1 MAKSFIDVLAVM
13 PADTNRPV
21 AFVGTLVTDPAI
33 KESPDLK
40 GGTIKRAHARIVVS
54 GKLPED
60 GTVNAKEVT
69 GGFELP
75 VTASF
80 RDAEYLAS
88 LKKGSQVVGIGYLW
102 QGDENSTTM
111 IIVRRLIHPRDGEKP
126 VLKTGLFPV
135 WLKEGEKDV
144 PALIV
149 GTCRTKYAKEFNGG
163 IRISVSIYKGADTI
177 RKAFPDQEMTISEGN
192 EYLNLDTRA
201 FSFSAETLK
210 KKADGEDFIA
220 AGRLTLDEYQG
231 VKRPHFIVERVLAP
245 VEGGATGTVS
255 APVKVDKE
263 FVKTLFASEDFKK
276 ALRNELQAD
285 GLLLEVEPTPEA
297 DPGNN
302 SETAE
307 SSEDD
312 AYGYLNE

>member
-1 MAKSFIDVLAVM
+1 MAKTFIDALAVM
-13 PADTNRPV
+13 TGDITRPV
-21 AFVGTLVTDPAI
+21 AFVGQLATDPAF
-33 KESPDLK
+33 KETQDLK
-40 GGTIKRAHARIVVS
+40 GGTVKRAHARIVIS

-88 LKKGSQVVGIGYLW
+88 LKQGQQVVGIGYLW
-102 QGDENSTTM
+102 QGDETSTTM
-111 IIVRRLIHPRDGEKP
+111 IIVRRMLRPRDGENP
-126 VLKTGLFPV
+126 VLKTGLFPI
-135 WLKEGEKDV
+135 WLKEGTKDV
-144 PALIV
+144 PTLVV
-149 GTCRTKYAKEFNGG
+149 GTYHNKFAKEFNGG
-163 IRISVSIYKGADTI
+163 FAASVSIFHGADTLK
-177 RKAFPDQEMTISEGN
+177 KAFPDQEVTVSENNG
-192 EYLNLDTRA
+192 YLNLNARA
-201 FSFSAETLK
+201 FSFTAEAMK
-210 KKADGEDFIA
+210 KKTDGDDFIA

-231 VKRPHFIVERVLAP
+231 VKRPRFIVERVLAP

-263 FVKTLFASEDFKK
+263 FVKALFANKDFKE

>member
-1 MAKSFIDVLAVM
+1 MAKYYVDAM
-13 PADTNRPV
+13 ATMATDTDRPV
-21 AFVGTLVTDPAI
+21 VFVGKIVSDPAI

-40 GGTIKRAHARIVVS
+40 GGTIKRAHARLQFS
-54 GKLPED
+54 GKMPENEAI
-60 GTVNAKEVT
+60 NAKEVA
-69 GGFELP
+69 GGFEMP

-80 RDAEYLAS
+80 KDAEYLAS
-88 LKKGSQVVGIGYLW
+88 LKQGQQVVGIGYLW
-102 QGDENSTTM
+102 QGDETSTTM
-111 IIVRRLIHPRDGEKP
+111 IIVRRLLHPRDGENP
-126 VLKTGLFPV
+126 VLKTGLFPI
-135 WLKEGEKDV
+135 WLKEGTSDV

-149 GTCRTKYAKEFNGG
+149 GTYHNKFAKEFNGG
-163 IRISVSIYKGADTI
+163 FAASVSVYKGADTVK
-177 RKAFPDQEMTISEGN
+177 KAFPDQEVTVSENNG
-192 EYLNLDTRA
+192 YLNLNARA
-201 FSFSAETLK
+201 FSFTAEAMK
-210 KKADGEDFIA
+210 KKADGDDFIA
-220 AGRLTLDEYQG
+220 VGRISLDEYQG
-231 VKRPHFIVERVLAP
+231 VKRPRFIVERVLAS

-263 FVKTLFASEDFKK
+263 FVKALFANKDFKE

-302 SETAE
+302 SDATE